1 MKNDTVIHIAFADD
15 HLSTRKGIIAF
26 LEKIGGICVD
36 IEAENGKDLI
46 KQLKNVRTLPETV
59 LLDISMKEMDG
70 FDTIEVLKTKWPDL
84 KVLVLTGSESE
95 LYLIRMIR
103 KGANGYLLKS
113 CHPVEIKQALIAI
126 RETGNYYSDAATS
139 KYFQKVKTGV
149 VGLPDFT
156 EMQLEFLRYCPTD
169 LGFDQ
174 IADKMRTTEKA
185 LDSCKTRICDKLQL
199 EDKHRTRVNLAMYAI
214 HFGLFHPELIK

>member
-1 MKNDTVIHIAFADD
+1 MKNETVIHIAFADD

-169 LGFDQ
+169 FGYDQ
-174 IADKMRTTEKA
+174 IAYNMNTTEKA
-185 LDSCKTRICDKLQL
+185 LESCKTRICDKLHL
-199 EDKHRTRVNLAMYAI
+199 EEKHRTRMNLAMYAI